1 VGLLP
6 RYDLA
11 MALPTSS
18 GGFTVGMTPWRAISQ
33 CRRRIP
39 PNAATT
45 TRLQDP
51 GSLRSHP
58 RCVRRRRPKACVR
71 RRFSSRLFFT
81 DGEIGSRWLER
92 CGASAHRSC
101 RGYYRE
107 SGGFLSSR
115 RGRPGPTPGFRAEV
129 ATVRPR
135 EEGDRP
141 DRWGPQV
148 GETRVSDAGG
158 LPDRARMLV
167 SPS

>member
-11 MALPTSS
+11 TALPTSS
-18 GGFTVGMTPWRAISQ
+18 GGFTAGMTPRRAISQ

-45 TRLQDP
+45 TRPQDP

-58 RCVRRRRPKACVR
+58 RCVRRRRSEACVR

-81 DGEIGSRWLER
+81 DGEIGSRWLEW
-92 CGASAHRSC
+92 CGASAHRSR

-115 RGRPGPTPGFRAEV
+115 RGRLGPAPGFSAEV
-129 ATVRPR
+129 ATIRPR

-141 DRWGPQV
+141 
-148 GETRVSDAGG
+148 SGG
-158 LPDRARMLV
+158 GHKSAKRE
-167 SPS
+167 